1 MSLNAAVVYQG
12 SKINTAS
19 PAELT
24 LMMYD
29 GAIKFCNKAIYAIE
43 NKDIISR
50 NLYLQK
56 AQKIIVELK
65 STLDYKYSVSKDF
78 ERMYDYIYGCLVE
91 GNVQQNKGLVEEA
104 LKYIRELRDTW
115 KEVMKINKIFVQ

>member
-43 NKDIISR
+43 NKEIVSR
-50 NLYLQK
+50 NLNLQK

-65 STLDYKYSVSKDF
+65 ATLDFKYSVSSDF
-78 ERMYDYIYGCLVE
+78 ERMYDYIYGCLVDA
-91 GNVQQNKGLVEEA
+91 NVQQSKELVEEA
-104 LKYIRELRDTW
+104 LNYIREIRDTW